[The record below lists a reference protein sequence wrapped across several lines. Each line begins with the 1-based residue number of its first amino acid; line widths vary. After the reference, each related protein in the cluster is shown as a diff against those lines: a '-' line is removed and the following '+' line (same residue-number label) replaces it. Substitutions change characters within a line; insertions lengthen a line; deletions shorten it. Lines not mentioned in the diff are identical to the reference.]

1 MNTIGVTGSG
11 RSEQQSMGDAGV
23 RPTPETIELL
33 GIEPL
38 EEHARR
44 LAALLTVSLRQR
56 GRSRTYR
63 RRLRRHTRT
72 LRQVYTSLAD
82 DAKRGEPS
90 SPAAEWLLDNFHIV
104 IAAVRDIHH
113 DLPPAFFRRLPQIAA
128 DEFAG
133 LPRIYAMALE
143 LIRCSAGRLDSQRL
157 HRFVTAFQSITPLTM
172 GELWAWPSALKL
184 ALVEHLRTRADILAT
199 SRTRRLEADRLVDS
213 LEMSGHARDR
223 WPSQVHP
230 AFVIRLLQRS
240 REHETAT
247 PLRHELDAALAS
259 RGQTVEDAIRSEARH
274 QAAEQAF
281 MANLIESLRLVSSFD
296 WSEFF
301 ESVSLVEQVLQ
312 RDPVAVYG
320 RMDFASRDRYR
331 HAVEELAEPTGD
343 AQVRVALKSVERAR
357 QIAERT
363 PDAREAHV
371 GYYLIGE
378 GRRQFERGI
387 GWEPPLAVRLR
398 RAFFRHA
405 TAGYLGTIALGTSA
419 LVAIAV
425 AYARAQGWR
434 WPMLMVV
441 VVLTLVPT
449 SELTIQILQRLIA
462 RFIPPRRLPRFDF
475 VRIPET
481 ARTIVII
488 PTILDSVERARDL
501 VAHIEV
507 QALGNLDPHIHFAIL
522 SDFKDANAESLP
534 LDAEILA
541 AAANGIE
548 TLNKK
553 HGDGGPD
560 RFFLFHRTR
569 QWNAQEGL
577 WMGWER
583 KRGKIEEFNRLLRGA
598 TDTSFVLTVGDAA
611 ILPEVRYC
619 ITLDSDT
626 RLPRDAARQL
636 IGVITHPL
644 NRPSVDP
651 AAGRVTKGY
660 GILQPRVS
668 VTFTSAAGSL
678 FARLY
683 AGHTGVDPYTTA
695 VSDTYQDVFGEGIF
709 TGKGL
714 YDVDAFSA
722 ALEDSVPENALLSHD
737 LFEGLHARVAL
748 VSDVELV
755 DEYPSSVL
763 AHARRQH
770 RWIRG
775 DWQILLWLFPFV
787 PTRHGIKRNS
797 FPLISRWKI
806 LDNLRR
812 SLLAPMLLALL
823 VAGWII
829 LPGAHWFWTAT
840 VLAVMAAQLLPLIA
854 QMIVGPRRAQSFP
867 VFWRN
872 LRADSAIALA
882 QVILGVTFLAY
893 HAWDTA
899 HAIVL
904 TLVRLTI
911 TRRRLLEWETAAAAA
926 ARAAGIAGGRALF
939 GFVADMMA
947 SPIIAAVVAL
957 LVSIVHREALSS
969 ALPFIALWTIA
980 PGVAYWLSMPVGPR
994 ERPLADRER
1003 QLLRRTARKT
1013 WRYYETFVTE
1023 ADAWLPPDNYQEVPE
1038 PRLARRTSPTNIGMT
1053 ILSTLAAHDLGYL
1066 TSETLIRRLD
1076 NTLTT
1081 LEGIE
1086 RHEGHFLNWYDTATL
1101 APLHPRYVSTVDSG
1115 NLAAALI
1122 ALGQG
1127 LVALIAK
1134 PQTRT
1139 DLLEGLLDTSDLLAS
1154 ASSSSPRSEPSS
1166 REAIARV
1173 NRLARDIISEIRR
1186 ELAGGAPASLA
1197 ALGHELGQAAAS
1209 IADGDNVP
1217 EVASEIAFWTEAVA
1231 NAVASLNA
1239 APPPSHDALT
1249 GLAQRAAALAAGMR
1263 FEFLYDRRRRIF
1275 SIGYRLA
1282 DANGPGRLDSSFY
1295 DLLASEARLASFVA
1309 IAKGDVPQHHWFHL
1323 GRLVTNID
1331 GRATLM
1337 SWGGTM
1343 FEYLMPQLLLRS
1355 YPGTLLDQS
1364 CRASV
1369 RRQIEYGKDRRVP
1382 WGISESAYAFTD
1394 RFDNY
1399 QYKAFGVPGLGFK
1412 RGLADDLVVSPYS
1425 TALACLIDPAASVSN
1440 FRRLARTGL
1449 DGRFGFYESIDY
1461 RPRKPAADAG
1471 TASDG
1476 QAEIVRAFFA
1486 HHQGMSLVALANLLH
1501 DDIFVTRFHSD
1512 PRVKATELLLQERV
1526 PREAILAE
1534 PRPTEGT
1541 IAAPSIGAPVA
1552 RRFRTPHTRSPHT
1565 QFLSN
1570 GRYTVALTHAGGG
1583 SSTWRGLSVTR
1594 RREDRTSDAGAH
1606 FIYLRDSW
1614 SGDVWSP
1621 TYQPIC
1627 REPDEYEATFE
1638 LEKVTFRGRDAG
1650 FETRLQVVVS
1660 PEDDVEVRRL
1670 SITNRGDRPREIEVT
1685 SYAEIVLARPEDDF
1699 AHPAFAKLFIETEY
1713 DAQSAGLLFSR
1724 RPRSADET
1732 PAWSFHV
1739 LALDGRLGGAV
1750 EWETD
1755 RARFLG
1761 RGRSPS
1767 SPIALDGRALSG
1779 TTGAVLDPVAA
1790 VRERVRLPPGAFV
1803 RVTFATG
1810 VAHDRATALGLVRKY
1825 RDASAAA
1832 RAFSMASTHVHV
1844 TLQHLGLTDDQAMLF
1859 DRLASRVFGSD
1870 ASCTS
1875 PDDIARNI
1883 FGQSNLWGHRISGD
1897 LPIVLVH
1904 VADASEIALVRQL
1917 LYAQEYWRVKDLRA
1931 DLVVLNDHPADYLDE
1946 VQAQLMSLLREP
1958 RWSGWLDKSGGMFL
1972 LRSDGMPDLDRH
1984 LLSAVARVVLRGD
1997 LGDLAPQLDRKPLW
2011 LSRSEMVPQSSRLR
2025 PPKPATVPLSVVPR
2039 VMENGIGGFTPDGR
2053 EYVMVL
2059 EGDRDTPLPWSN
2071 VLANP
2076 GFGTVLS
2083 ASGAAYTWGGNSREN
2098 RLTPF
2103 ANDPISDPTGEAIF
2117 LRDEDDGTVW
2127 SATPGPLPR
2136 SKHSGRWVIRHG
2148 AGVTHFQS
2156 AVDGLEQDLAVCVPP
2171 DDPVKL
2177 SLLTLTNTSG
2187 STRRLSVFAY
2197 VEWVLGPPRSGERRF
2212 VVSELHDSTRAILA
2226 RNAYNT
2232 EFKDRVAFWQATEPP
2247 RSFTCDRGDF
2257 IGRNRTLVS
2266 PAGLFRE
2273 SLGGRVGAGL
2283 DPCAA
2288 LQIAIEIPPGESRR
2302 VAFALGQANDA
2313 SHAVALAARYARLAE
2328 VEDAI
2333 GRSARFW
2340 DDTLGAIEV
2349 HTPDDSFDLLVN
2361 RWLLYQALGCRI
2373 WARSGPYQP
2382 GGAFGFRDQLQ
2393 DVLSLLY
2400 SRPDLCR
2407 SHLLLAASRQ
2417 FVEGDVQH
2425 WWHPPAGR
2433 GTRTRCSDDLLWL
2446 PYAAAVYVART
2457 GDRSL
2462 FDEVVPYLEAPPLG
2476 PDESESYGLPSVSQQ
2491 AASVFDHAVRAI
2503 DRSLKYGA
2511 HGLPFI
2517 GSGDWN
2523 DGMNR
2528 VGHLGHGESV
2538 WLGWFLV
2545 VVLKQYAAICDERG
2559 DTDRAQ
2565 HYRSEAR
2572 WLAGMLELAWDGN
2585 WYRRAYFDDGTP
2597 LGSAQNEECRIDSL
2611 TQSWAV
2617 FSQEADP
2624 ARTSRAMEAVR
2635 AHLVRRDAQMVLL
2648 LTPPFDR
2655 MPHDPGYI
2663 KGYLPGVREN
2673 GGQYTHAALWT
2684 VIALAQLGLGNEAM
2698 ELFHMVNPINHMRT
2712 PEGLEQ
2718 YRAEPYAVAADVYA
2732 HPMHLGRG
2740 GWTWYTGSAGWM
2752 YQAAVEGLLGLRR
2765 AGATFSIAP
2774 CIPAMWPAFS
2784 IHWTLSGCNY
2794 HISVVNPEHRSCGV
2808 RSAELDGAAIDPD
2821 AIPVL
2826 DDGRAHHLAVQ
2837 MGDPGG
2843 RVVSFSAGTTIGTPT
2858 R

>member
-1 MNTIGVTGSG
+1 MADATVTPSTGS
-11 RSEQQSMGDAGV
+11 R
-23 RPTPETIELL
+23 IELL

-44 LAALLTVSLRQR
+44 LAALFTVSRGRRGGASAHLKRLRDDTRALRQIYAAL
-56 GRSRTYR
+56 TE
-63 RRLRRHTRT
+63 
-72 LRQVYTSLAD
+72 
-82 DAKRGEPS
+82 DAKLGEPC
-90 SPAAEWLLDNFHIV
+90 SPAAEWLLDNFHLV
-104 IAAVRDIHH
+104 VAAIRDIQH
-113 DLPPAFFRRLPQIAA
+113 DLPTSFVRRLPRVAA

-133 LPRIYAMALE
+133 LPRVYAMALE
-143 LIRCSAGRLDSQRL
+143 LIRCSAGRLDPQRL
-157 HRFVTAFQSITPLTM
+157 NRFVTAFQSITPLTI

-184 ALVEHLRTRADILAT
+184 ALMEHLRTRADILAT
-199 SRTRRLEADRLVDS
+199 NRAERLEADRLVGTLDT
-213 LEMSGHARDR
+213 AARVRDR

-240 REHETAT
+240 REHETAAA
-247 PLRHELDAALAS
+247 LRSELDAALAS

-281 MANLIESLRLVSSFD
+281 MANLIGSLRLVSSFD

-301 ESVSLVEQVLQ
+301 ESVSVVEQVLQ
-312 RDPVAVYG
+312 RDPAAVYG

-331 HAVEELAEPTGD
+331 HAVEEMAEPTGD
-343 AQVRVALKSVERAR
+343 GQVRVALKCVERAR

-363 PDAREAHV
+363 PDAREGHV
-371 GYYLIGE
+371 GYYLIGR
-378 GRRQFERGI
+378 GRQQFEQGI
-387 GWEPPLAVRLR
+387 GWEPGVAVRFR

-405 TAGYLGTIALGTSA
+405 TPAYLGTIALGTAA
-419 LVAIAV
+419 LVAIAIV
-425 AYARAQGWR
+425 YAHAVGWR

-441 VVLTLVPT
+441 AALTLIPA

-462 RFIPPRRLPRFDF
+462 RVVPPRRLPRLDIP
-475 VRIPET
+475 RIPES
-481 ARTIVII
+481 ARTMVII
-488 PTILDSVERARDL
+488 PTILDSVERAQDL
-501 VAHIEV
+501 VAHVEV
-507 QALGNLDPHIHFAIL
+507 QALGNLDPQIHFAIL
-522 SDFKDANAESLP
+522 SDFKDADAETLP
-534 LDAEILA
+534 HDAEILA
-541 AAANGIE
+541 AAADGIRA
-548 TLNKK
+548 LNAK
-553 HGDGGPD
+553 HGNGGAD

-569 QWNAQEGL
+569 QWNEQQGL

-598 TDTSFVLTVGDAA
+598 TDTTFILTVGDPTV
-611 ILPEVRYC
+611 LPQLRYC

-636 IGVITHPL
+636 IGIIAHPL
-644 NRPSVDP
+644 NRPSFDP
-651 AAGRVTKGY
+651 AVGRVTEGY

-668 VTFTSAAGSL
+668 VTFTSASGSL

-683 AGHTGVDPYTTA
+683 SGHTGVDPYTTA

-714 YDVDAFSA
+714 YDVDAFTA
-722 ALEDSVPENALLSHD
+722 ALADSVPENALLSHD

-812 SLLAPMLLALL
+812 SLVAPMLLALL
-823 VAGWII
+823 VAGWTI

-840 VLAVMAAQLLPLIA
+840 VLAVMASRLLPVLA

-867 VFWRN
+867 VFRRN
-872 LRADSAIALA
+872 LRADTAIALA

-893 HAWDTA
+893 HAWDSA
-899 HAIVL
+899 HAIAL
-904 TLVRLTI
+904 TLVRMAI
-911 TRRRLLEWETAAAAA
+911 TKRRLLEWETAASAA
-926 ARAAGIAGGRALF
+926 ARAAGIVGGRAFLRF
-939 GFVADMMA
+939 AADMVA

-957 LVSIVHREALSS
+957 LVWATHPDSMSS
-969 ALPFIALWTIA
+969 ALPFLMLWLIA
-980 PGVAYWLSMPVGPR
+980 PGIAYWLSMPVGPR
-994 ERPLADRER
+994 ERPLTDRER
-1003 QLLRRTARKT
+1003 LLLRRTARKT
-1013 WRYYETFVTE
+1013 WRYYEAFVTK
-1023 ADAWLPPDNYQEVPE
+1023 ADSWLPPDNYQEGEE

-1053 ILSTLAAHDLGYL
+1053 LLSTLAAHDLGYL
-1066 TSETLIRRLD
+1066 TTGALVERLD
-1076 NTLTT
+1076 RTLTT
-1081 LEGIE
+1081 LEGLE

-1115 NLAAALI
+1115 NLAAALM
-1122 ALGQG
+1122 ALAQG
-1127 LVALIAK
+1127 LATLSTSAERRTRLLDGLI
-1134 PQTRT
+1134 
-1139 DLLEGLLDTSDLLAS
+1139 DTSDLLAQ
-1154 ASSSSPRSEPSS
+1154 ASSSSLAADLPIRD
-1166 REAIARV
+1166 AIARV
-1173 NRLARDIISEIRR
+1173 NGLATKIVSAARR
-1186 ELAGGAPASLA
+1186 TLSG
-1197 ALGHELGQAAAS
+1197 
-1209 IADGDNVP
+1209 ADGSSLTTLANELD
-1217 EVASEIAFWTEAVA
+1217 EVAPIFEGDGRSETSSEIAFWVHAVLKGVSA
-1231 NAVASLNA
+1231 LNDE
-1239 APPPSHDALT
+1239 PSVTTLADALCS
-1249 GLAQRAAALAAGMR
+1249 LARRTSTLAAAMQ

-1282 DANGPGRLDSSFY
+1282 DVEGPGRLDSSFY

-1323 GRLVTNID
+1323 GRLVTNVD

-1343 FEYLMPQLLLRS
+1343 FEYVMPQLLLRG

-1369 RRQIEYGKDRRVP
+1369 RRQMEYGRERRIP
-1382 WGISESAYAFTD
+1382 WGISECAFAFTD
-1394 RFDNY
+1394 RFGNY

-1425 TALACLIDPAASVSN
+1425 TALAGLIDPTAAASNLV
-1440 FRRLARTGL
+1440 RLARRGL

-1461 RPRKPAADAG
+1461 RPRKPAMDAATTG
-1471 TASDG
+1471 GD
-1476 QAEIVRAFFA
+1476 QPEIVRAFFA
-1486 HHQGMSLVALANLLH
+1486 HHQGMSLVALANVLH
-1501 DDIFVTRFHSD
+1501 DDVFVTRFHAD

-1534 PRPTEGT
+1534 ARPAEGAIVAT
-1541 IAAPSIGAPVA
+1541 ATGAPA
-1552 RRFRTPHTRSPHT
+1552 LRRYRTPHTSSPHT
-1565 QFLSN
+1565 HFLSN
-1570 GRYTVALTHAGGG
+1570 GRYTAALSHAGAG

-1594 RREDRTSDAGAH
+1594 QREDRTSDPGAH
-1606 FIYLRDSW
+1606 FIYLRDPW

-1627 REPDEYEATFE
+1627 REPDQYETTFE
-1638 LEKVTFRGRDAG
+1638 LEKVTFRRRDG
-1650 FETRLQVVVS
+1650 DFETQLQVVVS

-1670 SITNRGDRPREIEVT
+1670 SITNRGDRPREVEVT
-1685 SYAEIVLARPEDDF
+1685 SYAEIVLARPDDDL

-1724 RPRSADET
+1724 RPRSAEET
-1732 PAWSFHV
+1732 HAWAFHV
-1739 LALDGRLGGAV
+1739 LAIDGRLGGAV

-1761 RGRSPS
+1761 RGRSPA
-1767 SPIALDGRALSG
+1767 SPLALDGRALSG
-1779 TTGAVLDPVAA
+1779 TTGAVLDPIAA
-1790 VRERVRLPPGAFV
+1790 VRERVRLAPGAFV

-1810 VAHDRATALGLVRKY
+1810 VAQDRSTALALVRKY

-1832 RAFSMASTHVHV
+1832 RAFSMASTHTHI
-1844 TLQHLGLTDDQAMLF
+1844 TLQHLGLSDDQAMLF

-1875 PDDIARNI
+1875 PDDIARNV
-1883 FGQSNLWGHRISGD
+1883 FGQSNLWGHGISGD

-1904 VADASEIALVRQL
+1904 VADTTAVSLVRQL
-1917 LYAQEYWRVKDLRA
+1917 LHAQEYWRVKNLRA
-1931 DLVVLNDHPADYLDE
+1931 DLVILNHHPADYLDE
-1946 VQAQLMSLLREP
+1946 VQAQLTSLVREP
-1958 RWSGWLDKSGGMFL
+1958 RWSGWIDKPGGMFL
-1972 LRSDGMPDLDRH
+1972 LRSDGMAEADAC
-1984 LLSAVARVVLRGD
+1984 LLSAAARIVLRGD
-1997 LGDLAPQLDRKPLW
+1997 LGELAPQLDRKAPW
-2011 LSRSEMVPQSSRLR
+2011 LTPAEIVSHASGLRSPE
-2025 PPKPATVPLSVVPR
+2025 PASTPIAVGPR
-2039 VMENGIGGFTPDGR
+2039 VMENGVGGFTPDGR
-2053 EYVMVL
+2053 EYVIVL
-2059 EGDRDTPLPWSN
+2059 DGDRETPLPWSN
-2071 VLANP
+2071 VLANAE
-2076 GFGTVLS
+2076 FGTILS
-2083 ASGAAYTWGGNSREN
+2083 ASGSAFTWAGNSREN

-2103 ANDPISDPTGEAIF
+2103 ANDPIGDPTGEAIF
-2117 LRDEDDGTVW
+2117 VRDEDDGTVW
-2127 SATPGPLPR
+2127 GATPGPLPR
-2136 SKHSGRWVIRHG
+2136 TADSGRWVIRHG
-2148 AGVTHFQS
+2148 TGVTHFQH
-2156 AVDGLEQDLAVCVPP
+2156 AVQGIEQDLAVSVAI
-2171 DDPVKL
+2171 DDPVKT
-2177 SLLTLTNTSG
+2177 SLLTLTNTS
-2187 STRRLSVFAY
+2187 STTRRLSVFGY
-2197 VEWVLGPPRSGERRF
+2197 VEWVLGPPRAGERRF
-2212 VVSELHDSTRAILA
+2212 VVSERHEPTGAVLA
-2226 RNAYNT
+2226 RNAYNS
-2232 EFKDRVAFWQATEPP
+2232 EFKDRVAFWHATPAH
-2247 RSFTCDRGDF
+2247 RSFTCDRGEF
-2257 IGRNRTLVS
+2257 IGRNRTLSS

-2273 SLGGRVGAGL
+2273 RLGGRMGAGV

-2288 LQIAIEIPPGESRR
+2288 LQIAVDIPPGESRS
-2302 VAFALGQANDA
+2302 VAFVLGQGQNAT
-2313 SHAVALAARYARLAE
+2313 HAAELAARYSGLSHVHDVFE
-2328 VEDAI
+2328 
-2333 GRSARFW
+2333 RSERFW
-2340 DDTLGAIEV
+2340 EEALGAVQV
-2349 HTPDDSFDLLVN
+2349 HTPDDSFDLMVN
-2361 RWLLYQALGCRI
+2361 RWLMYQALSCRI

-2393 DVLSLLY
+2393 DVLSLLC
-2400 SRPDLCR
+2400 SKPELCR

-2446 PYAAAVYVART
+2446 PYAVATYVART
-2457 GDRSL
+2457 GDRSVL
-2462 FDEVVPYLEAPPLG
+2462 DEVAPFLEAPPLEADQSEVYG
-2476 PDESESYGLPSVSQQ
+2476 QPSLSRES
-2491 AASVFDHAVRAI
+2491 ASVYDHSIRAI

-2511 HGLPFI
+2511 HGLPLM

-2528 VGHLGHGESV
+2528 VGYLGRGESV

-2545 VVLKQYAAICDERG
+2545 VVLKQWAALCDERR
-2559 DTDRAQ
+2559 DTERAL
-2565 HYRSEAR
+2565 HYRSEAG
-2572 WLAGMLELAWDGN
+2572 WLTGMLELAWDGN

-2617 FSQEADP
+2617 LSQEADP
-2624 ARTSRAMEAVR
+2624 RRTVRAMEAVR
-2635 AHLVRRDAQMVLL
+2635 AHLVRRDAQVVLL

-2684 VIALAQLGLGNEAM
+2684 VIALAQSGQGDEAM

-2712 PEGLEQ
+2712 QESLDQ
-2718 YRAEPYAVAADVYA
+2718 YRVEPYAVAADVYA

-2752 YQAAVEGLLGLRR
+2752 YQAAIEWLVGLRR
-2765 AGATFSIAP
+2765 NGATFSIAP
-2774 CIPAMWPAFS
+2774 CIPAMWPKFS
-2784 IHWTLSGCNY
+2784 IEWTVGSARY
-2794 HISVVNPEHRSCGV
+2794 DITVTNPEHRCHGV
-2808 RSAELDGAAIDPD
+2808 RVAALDGSAIDPN

-2826 DDGRAHHLAVQ
+2826 DDGRTHVV
-2837 MGDPGG
+2837 
-2843 RVVSFSAGTTIGTPT
+2843 RVELGEPSARGSHGSPESTVYA

>member
-1 MNTIGVTGSG
+1 
-11 RSEQQSMGDAGV
+11 MGDAGV
-23 RPTPETIELL
+23 PRPRPGAIELL

-44 LAALLTVSLRQR
+44 LAVLLTVS
-56 GRSRTYR
+56 SR
-63 RRLRRHTRT
+63 RRGESRAHLKRLREHAHALRR
-72 LRQVYTSLAD
+72 VYTALAD

-90 SPAAEWLLDNFHIV
+90 SPAAEWLLDNFHTV
-104 IAAVRDIHH
+104 VAALRDIRH

-143 LIRCSAGRLDSQRL
+143 LIRTSAGRLDPQRL

-184 ALVEHLRTRADILAT
+184 ALVEHLRTRGDILGT
-199 SRTRRLEADRLVDS
+199 SRAHRLDADRLIDA
-213 LEMSGHARDR
+213 LGTPAHARER

-240 REHETAT
+240 REHETAA
-247 PLRHELDAALAS
+247 PLRRELDAALAS

-281 MANLIESLRLVSSFD
+281 MANLIGSLRLVSTFD

-312 RDPVAVYG
+312 RDPAAVYG

-343 AQVRVALKSVERAR
+343 SQVRVALKSVERAR
-357 QIAERT
+357 QIAEGT

-371 GYYLIGE
+371 GHYLIGD
-378 GRRQFERGI
+378 GRQQFERGI
-387 GWEPPLAVRLR
+387 GWEPGFAVRLR

-405 TAGYLGTIALGTSA
+405 TPGYVGTIAVGTLA
-419 LVAIAV
+419 LVAV
-425 AYARAQGWR
+425 ALTYAREHGWH
-434 WPMLMVV
+434 WPLLAA
-441 VVLTLVPT
+441 VVLLTVVPL
-449 SELTIQILQRLIA
+449 SELTIQIIQRLIA
-462 RFIPPRRLPRFDF
+462 RFIPPRRLPRLDL
-475 VRIPET
+475 VRVPES
-481 ARTIVII
+481 ARTMVIV
-488 PTILDSVERARDL
+488 PTILDSIERAREL
-501 VAHIEV
+501 VAHLEV

-522 SDFKDANAESLP
+522 SDFKDADAETLP
-534 LDAEILA
+534 RDAEILEA
-541 AAANGIE
+541 AAEGI
-548 TLNKK
+548 TALNAK
-553 HGDGGPD
+553 HGGDAPD
-560 RFFLFHRTR
+560 RFFLFHRMR
-569 QWNAQEGL
+569 QWNEQEGL

-598 TDTSFVLTVGDAA
+598 TDTSFVLAVGNAA
-611 ILPEVRYC
+611 VLPQVRYC

-626 RLPRDAARQL
+626 RLPRDVARQL
-636 IGVITHPL
+636 IGIITHPL
-644 NRPSVDP
+644 NRPAFDPSV
-651 AAGRVTKGY
+651 GRVTKGY

-695 VSDTYQDVFGEGIF
+695 VSDVYQDVFGEGIF

-714 YDVDAFSA
+714 YDVDAFMA

-763 AHARRQH
+763 AHARRQN

-787 PTRHGIKRNS
+787 PTRHGIKHNS
-797 FPLISRWKI
+797 FPLIARWKI

-812 SLLAPMLLALL
+812 SLVAPTLLALL
-823 VAGWII
+823 VAGWTV

-840 VLAVMAAQLLPLIA
+840 VVAVMAAQLLPLVA

-872 LRADSAIALA
+872 LRADAAIALA

-926 ARAAGIAGGRALF
+926 ARAAGIVGGRALL
-939 GFVADMMA
+939 GFVEDMIA
-947 SPIIAAVVAL
+947 SPIIAAIVAL
-957 LVSIVHREALSS
+957 VVSIARPQALSS
-969 ALPFIALWTIA
+969 ALPFVGLWAIA
-980 PGVAYWLSMPVGPR
+980 PGIAYWLSMPVGPR
-994 ERPLADRER
+994 ERELTNR
-1003 QLLRRTARKT
+1003 QRMLLRRTGRKT

-1023 ADAWLPPDNYQEVPE
+1023 ADGWLPPDNYQEGSE
-1038 PRLARRTSPTNIGMT
+1038 PHLARRTSPTNIGMT
-1053 ILSTLAAHDLGYL
+1053 LLATLAAHDLGYL
-1066 TSETLIRRLD
+1066 TTEQLIHRLHRS
-1076 NTLTT
+1076 LTT
-1081 LEGIE
+1081 LEGLE

-1101 APLHPRYVSTVDSG
+1101 APLRPRYVSTVDSG
-1115 NLAAALI
+1115 NLGAALI
-1122 ALGQG
+1122 ALAQG
-1127 LVALIAK
+1127 LMMIAAS
-1134 PQTRT
+1134 PQTRSR
-1139 DLLEGLLDTSDLLAS
+1139 LLEGLIDTADLLAS
-1154 ASSSSPRSEPSS
+1154 TSSSSTATESQS
-1166 REAIARV
+1166 RDAVTRV
-1173 NRLARDIISEIRR
+1173 NRLARDIASEARR
-1186 ELAGGAPASLA
+1186 ELAGGGTASLA
-1197 ALGHELGQAAAS
+1197 AIANELAQVAPVFDAGGLSEAS
-1209 IADGDNVP
+1209 N
-1217 EVASEIAFWTEAVA
+1217 EIAFWADAVK
-1231 NAVASLNA
+1231 NAVAALNA
-1239 APPPSHDALT
+1239 AQTGPHSGALVR
-1249 GLAQRAAALAAGMR
+1249 LAERASALAAGMR

-1282 DANGPGRLDSSFY
+1282 DADGPGRLDTSFY

-1323 GRLVTNID
+1323 GRLVTNVD

-1343 FEYLMPQLLLRS
+1343 FEYMMPQLLLRG
-1355 YPGTLLDQS
+1355 YPGTLLDES

-1369 RRQIEYGKDRRVP
+1369 RRQIDYGRERHVP

-1394 RFDNY
+1394 RYGNY

-1412 RGLADDLVVSPYS
+1412 RALADELVVSPYS
-1425 TALACLIDPAASVSN
+1425 TALASLIDPATAVSN
-1440 FRRLARTGL
+1440 FVRLTRSGL

-1461 RPRKPAADAG
+1461 RARKRVVDAG
-1471 TASDG
+1471 TTAGDS
-1476 QAEIVRAFFA
+1476 QPEIVRAFFA
-1486 HHQGMSLVALANLLH
+1486 HHQGMSLVAVANVLY
-1501 DDIFVTRFHSD
+1501 DDVFVTRFHAD
-1512 PRVKATELLLQERV
+1512 PQVKATELLLQERV

-1534 PRPTEGT
+1534 ARPAEAA
-1541 IAAPSIGAPVA
+1541 IAAPPIGAAVA
-1552 RRFRTPHTRSPHT
+1552 RRFRTPHTTSPHT
-1565 QFLSN
+1565 HFLSN

-1606 FIYLRDSW
+1606 FIYLRDPW

-1621 TYQPIC
+1621 SYQPIC

-1638 LEKVTFRGRDAG
+1638 LEKVTFRRRDSD
-1650 FETRLQVVVS
+1650 FETQLQVVVS

-1685 SYAEIVLARPEDDF
+1685 SYAEIVLARLEDDL
-1699 AHPAFAKLFIETEY
+1699 AHPAFGKLFIETEY

-1724 RPRSADET
+1724 RPRSADEART
-1732 PAWSFHV
+1732 WAFHV
-1739 LALDGRLGGAV
+1739 LAVDGRLGGAV

-1761 RGRSPS
+1761 RGRSPFN
-1767 SPIALDGRALSG
+1767 PVALDGRALSG
-1779 TTGAVLDPVAA
+1779 TTGAVLDPIAA

-1810 VAHDRATALGLVRKY
+1810 VSADRPTALALVRKY

-1832 RAFSMASTHVHV
+1832 RAFSMASTHVHI

-1875 PDDIARNI
+1875 PDDIAQNI

-1904 VADASEIALVRQL
+1904 VGDTNAIALVRQL

-1931 DLVVLNDHPADYLDE
+1931 DLVVLNDHPSDYLDE
-1946 VQAQLMSLLREP
+1946 VHAQLTSLLQEP
-1958 RWSGWLDKSGGMFL
+1958 RWSGWLDKPGGMYL
-1972 LRSDGMPDLDRH
+1972 LRSDGMPDVDQH
-1984 LLSAVARVVLRGD
+1984 LLSAVARIVLRGD
-1997 LGDLAPQLDRKPLW
+1997 LGELAPQLNRKAPW
-2011 LSRSEMVPQSSRLR
+2011 LSPAEIVPPSSTPR
-2025 PPKPATVPLSVVPR
+2025 PPKAARVPVAVGPR
-2039 VMENGIGGFTPDGR
+2039 VMENGIGGFTTDAR
-2053 EYVMVL
+2053 EYVIAL

-2076 GFGTVLS
+2076 DFGTVLS
-2083 ASGAAYTWGGNSREN
+2083 ASGAAYSWAGNSREN

-2103 ANDPISDPTGEAIF
+2103 ANDPITDPTGEAIF
-2117 LRDEDDGTVW
+2117 LRDEDEGTVW
-2127 SATPGPLPR
+2127 GATPGPLAR
-2136 SKHSGRWVIRHG
+2136 TADSGRWVIRHA
-2148 AGVTHFQS
+2148 AGVTHFQFAS
-2156 AVDGLEQDLAVCVPP
+2156 EGLEQDLTVSVAP
-2171 DDPVKL
+2171 DDPVKI
-2177 SLLTLTNTSG
+2177 SRLTLTNTS
-2187 STRRLSVFAY
+2187 SATRRLSVFGY
-2197 VEWVLGPPRSGERRF
+2197 VEWVLGPPRAGERRF
-2212 VVSELHDSTRAILA
+2212 VVSERHEPTGAIFA

-2232 EFKDRVAFWQATEPP
+2232 DFKDRVAFWHATQPP
-2247 RSFTCDRGDF
+2247 RSLTCDRADF
-2257 IGRNRTLVS
+2257 IGRNRTLAA
-2266 PAGLFRE
+2266 PAALFRE
-2273 SLGGRVGAGL
+2273 TLGGRLGAGL

-2288 LQIAIEIPPGESRR
+2288 LQITIEIPAGESRR
-2302 VAFALGQANDA
+2302 VAFVLGQGKNAADA
-2313 SHAVALAARYARLAE
+2313 AALAARYSSVDEVDAAIARA
-2328 VEDAI
+2328 
-2333 GRSARFW
+2333 ARFW

-2361 RWLLYQALGCRI
+2361 RWLLYQALACRV

-2417 FVEGDVQH
+2417 FVDGDVQH

-2462 FDEVVPYLEAPPLG
+2462 FDEIVPFLEAPPLD
-2476 PDESESYGLPSVSQQ
+2476 PEQTEAYGLPSVSQTTG
-2491 AASVFDHAVRAI
+2491 SLFEHSIRAI
-2503 DRSLKYGA
+2503 DRALKYGA
-2511 HGLPFI
+2511 HGLPLI

-2528 VGHLGHGESV
+2528 VGHLGRGESV

-2545 VVLKQYAAICDERG
+2545 VILREYAAISDERG
-2559 DTDRAQ
+2559 DTERAQ

-2572 WLAGMLELAWDGN
+2572 WLTGMLELAWDGN

-2617 FSQEADP
+2617 FAQEADP
-2624 ARTSRAMEAVR
+2624 KRTARAMEAVR
-2635 AHLVRRDAQMVLL
+2635 AHLVRRDAQVVLL
-2648 LTPPFDR
+2648 LTPPFDH
-2655 MPHDPGYI
+2655 MAHDPGYI

-2673 GGQYTHAALWT
+2673 GGQYTHAAIWT
-2684 VIALAQLGLGNEAM
+2684 VIALAQLGLGDEAM

-2718 YRAEPYAVAADVYA
+2718 YRVEPYALAADVYA

-2752 YQAAVEGLLGLRR
+2752 YQAAIERLLGLRR
-2765 AGATFSIAP
+2765 TGATFSIAP
-2774 CIPAMWPAFS
+2774 RIPAIWPAFS
-2784 IHWTLSGCNY
+2784 IRWTVGRTTY
-2794 HISVVNPEHRSCGV
+2794 RISVANPDHRCSGV

-2826 DDGRAHHLAVQ
+2826 EDGRTHEVVVQ
-2837 MGDPGG
+2837 LGDPAARG
-2843 RVVSFSAGTTIGTPT
+2843 VSSSVSETTGTST